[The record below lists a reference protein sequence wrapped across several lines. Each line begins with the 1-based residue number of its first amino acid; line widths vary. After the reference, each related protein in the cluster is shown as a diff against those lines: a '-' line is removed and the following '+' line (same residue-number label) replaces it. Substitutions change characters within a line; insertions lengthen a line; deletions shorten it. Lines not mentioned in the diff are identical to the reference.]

1 MKRKALY
8 IGSLSFLLLV
18 SSCGESMADKLQNKM
33 GTLSEM
39 AELGTVEYTIKKI
52 IKASDEAFYTIGE
65 RKILF
70 SCSATMKAGIDLGG
84 FSAENVEINSDKEV
98 TVTLPAPKVL
108 AFNMPPE
115 QIKLE
120 YEKVGA
126 LRFDFTAEERSKL
139 LKQGEEA
146 ILADAENLG
155 ILADAEKNA
164 KTFFEAMLKQI
175 GFEKVN
181 INFNKQ

>member
-1 MKRKALY
+1 MKKIAFY
-8 IGSLSFLLLV
+8 ICSFSLMMLL
-18 SSCGESMADKLQNKM
+18 SGCGDSMADKLKNKM
-33 GTLSEM
+33 GTLTEM
-39 AELGTVEYTIKKI
+39 AELGTVEYTISKI

-70 SCSATMKAGIDLGG
+70 SCCATMKAGIDLKD
-84 FSAENVEINSDKEV
+84 FSAENVKIDSDKEV

-108 AFNMPPE
+108 AFNMPSE
-115 QIKLE
+115 QVKLE

-126 LRFDFTAEERSKL
+126 LRFDFTAEERNKL

-164 KTFFEAMLKQI
+164 KAFFEAMLKQI

-181 INFNKQ
+181 INFNK

>member
-1 MKRKALY
+1 MKRNTLY
-8 IGSLSFLLLV
+8 FGSLFLLILL
-18 SSCGESMADKLQNKM
+18 SSCGNSMADKLQNKM
-33 GTLSEM
+33 GSLSEM
-39 AELGTVEYTIKKI
+39 SELGTVEYTIKKI
-52 IKASDEAFYTIGE
+52 IKASDEAFYTVGE

-70 SCSATMKAGIDLGG
+70 SCCATMKAGIDLKD
-84 FSAENVEINSDKEV
+84 FSAENVKIGSDKEV

-126 LRFDFTAEERSKL
+126 LRFEFSAEERTKL
-139 LKQGEEA
+139 LKQGEES
-146 ILADAENLG
+146 ILSDAENLG
-155 ILADAEKNA
+155 ILVDAEKNA
-164 KTFFEAMLKQI
+164 KTFFETMLKQI

-181 INFNKQ
+181 INFNK